1 MSSQDFIQIVHVDAN
16 HWVCISNI
24 NCPPNTCNV
33 YDSMSPKYSMTLM
46 TQVAAIM
53 KCSED
58 CFTMRHI
65 EVQIQHGSSDCGL
78 FAIAF
83 TTLLCERKIHQSIH
97 YNKTR

>member
-1 MSSQDFIQIVHVDAN
+1 MS
-16 HWVCISNI
+16 
-24 NCPPNTCNV
+24 
-33 YDSMSPKYSMTLM
+33 LM

-65 EVQIQHGSSDCGL
+65 EVQMQHGSSDCGL

-83 TTLLCERKIHQSIH
+83 TTLLCERKDPSEYSLQQ
-97 YNKTR
+97 NKMRNHLERMF

>member
-1 MSSQDFIQIVHVDAN
+1 MLMGIIGLYLKY
-16 HWVCISNI
+16 
-24 NCPPNTCNV
+24 NCPPNTWNV
-33 YDSMSPKYSMTLM
+33 YDSMSPNYSMSLM

-65 EVQIQHGSSDCGL
+65 EVQMQHGSSVCSQL
-78 FAIAF
+78 H
-83 TTLLCERKIHQSIH
+83 LLCCVKGEIHQSIH